1 MVSSQI
7 KRNTEL
13 LERKEIT
20 RNTYKESEGEE
31 RGGKEKRRG
40 EQKKGEERR
49 AIDWTLLGV

>member
-7 KRNTEL
+7 KRNTKL

-20 RNTYKESEGEE
+20 RDIYKESEGEE
-31 RGGKEKRRG
+31 RGGKEKRG

>member
-20 RNTYKESEGEE
+20 RDTYKESEGEGQ
-31 RGGKEKRRG
+31 GGKEKRG
-40 EQKKGEERR
+40 EQKKGEERK
-49 AIDWTLLGV
+49 AIDCTLLGV

>member
-20 RNTYKESEGEE
+20 RDTYKESEGEE
-31 RGGKEKRRG
+31 GGGEKKRG

-49 AIDWTLLGV
+49 GGP

>member
-7 KRNTEL
+7 KRNSEL

-20 RNTYKESEGEE
+20 RDTYKESGGEE
-31 RGGKEKRRG
+31 GGGEKKRG

-49 AIDWTLLGV
+49 GGP